1 MKINIK
7 AGGTS
12 HKVEFKFIPQLRNK
26 GLIAMAKSSKELD
39 TLQLAIADRAGGD
52 ELIDYI
58 IMKELNK
65 KLKLPV
71 EIDHN
76 YDGAGYGFV
85 FDFYAIAKKLN

>member
-7 AGGTS
+7 AGGKT
-12 HKVEFKFIPQLRNK
+12 HKVEFKFIPQLKNK
-26 GLIAMAKSSKELD
+26 GLIAMAKRSKELD
-39 TLQLAIADRAGGD
+39 ALQLAIADRAGGD

-58 IMKELNK
+58 ILKELDK

-71 EIDHN
+71 EIDHS

-85 FDFYAIAKKLN
+85 FDFYTIAKKLN

>member
-7 AGGTS
+7 AGGTT
-12 HKVEFKFIPQLRNK
+12 HKVEFKFIPQLKNK

-39 TLQLAIADRAGGD
+39 ALLSAISDRAGGD

-58 IMKELNK
+58 ILKELVK
-65 KLKLPV
+65 KFKLPF
-71 EIDHN
+71 EIDHS

-85 FDFYAIAKKLN
+85 LDFYTIAKKLN

>member
-1 MKINIK
+1 MD
-7 AGGTS
+7 A
-12 HKVEFKFIPQLRNK
+12 
-26 GLIAMAKSSKELD
+26 
-39 TLQLAIADRAGGD
+39 LQLAIADRAGGD

-58 IMKELNK
+58 ILKELDK

-71 EIDHN
+71 EIDHS

>member
-12 HKVEFKFIPQLRNK
+12 HKVEFKFIPQLKNK

-39 TLQLAIADRAGGD
+39 ALQLAIADRAGGD

-71 EIDHN
+71 EIDHS

-85 FDFYAIAKKLN
+85 LDFYSIARKLN

>member
-12 HKVEFKFIPQLRNK
+12 HKVEFKFIPQLKNK

-39 TLQLAIADRAGGD
+39 ALQLAIADRAGGD

-76 YDGAGYGFV
+76 YEGAGYGFV
-85 FDFYAIAKKLN
+85 FDFYTIAKQLN

>member
-7 AGGTS
+7 AGGKT
-12 HKVEFKFIPQLRNK
+12 HKVEFKFIPQLKNK
-26 GLIAMAKSSKELD
+26 GVIAMDA
-39 TLQLAIADRAGGD
+39 LQLAIADRAGGD

-58 IMKELNK
+58 ILKELDK

-71 EIDHN
+71 EIDHS

-85 FDFYAIAKKLN
+85 FDFYTIAKKLN